1 MEKLVA
7 KALLDIKAVSLSP
20 SKPFT
25 WASGIKSPIYCD
37 NRYILSFPEKRN
49 LIVDAF
55 VKVIKESYPLVEM
68 IFGTSTAGIPWAALV
83 ADRLGLPMGYV
94 RAGNKDHGKKNQIE
108 GRVVDGTKVVVI
120 EDLIS
125 TGGSVKAVVDP
136 LLEAKQEVLGVVAIF
151 TYELA
156 KASALFKEM
165 NISYHTL
172 SNYSFLIEE
181 ALKNNYV
188 ALGDLIK
195 LKEWKK
201 DPSDESWMKK

>member
-172 SNYSFLIEE
+172 SNYSVLIEE